1 MDLSELLARA
11 SPLVRQGR
19 DALRELEQLA
29 KTAYVSKITE
39 LPNGNA
45 LDVLAKEY
53 DRQLGAQLAVL
64 FIDLT
69 GFKDVNDA
77 HGHLVGNAALRAVG
91 DALVDL
97 VKTHAAEAQAF
108 HQSGDEFVI
117 VAPVAIAAGF
127 AQAVAERISKNDVPV
142 PVPLEGGGNV
152 PGVRAN
158 VGYAL
163 PDVQTTIEALTK
175 RADIACQVSKF
186 RGTGDAVQWVDGVE
200 KPKSA
205 RRRCPNEAC
214 RATTSLS
221 YLHSRRHERTF
232 TECASCHT
240 PLGAPA

>member
-29 KTAYVSKITE
+29 TTAYVSKITA

-45 LDVLAKEY
+45 LDLLAKEY
-53 DRQLGAQLAVL
+53 DRQLDARVAVL

-69 GFKDVNDA
+69 GFKDVNDSYD
-77 HGHLVGNAALRAVG
+77 HLVGDAALRAVG
-91 DALVDL
+91 DALLDL
-97 VKTHAAEAQAF
+97 VRTHAAAPAQAF
-108 HQSGDEFVI
+108 HKSGDEFII
-117 VAPVAIAAGF
+117 VTPVAIAAEF
-127 AQAVAERISKNDVPV
+127 AGTVAERISKNDVPV
-142 PVPLEGGGNV
+142 PLAGGGNV

-163 PDVQTTIEALTK
+163 PDALTTIEELTK

-186 RGTGDAVQWVDGVE
+186 MATGDAVQWAEGLE
-200 KPKSA
+200 KPKST
-205 RRRCPNEAC
+205 RRRCPNADC

-221 YLHSRRHERTF
+221 YLPSRKKESTF
-232 TECASCHT
+232 TKCASCHT
-240 PLGAPA
+240 PLGAPT